1 MVRKCDTLVYD
12 CVILSDEDEMWFRTR
27 LDEENPSWESLEK
40 VSEKVDDEVVRV
52 LHGLVV

>member
-40 VSEKVDDEVVRV
+40 VSEKVDD
-52 LHGLVV
+52 